1 MLKDNNISDNLIATL
16 SSQLAEVVFNSD
28 GVLSDEQTEKL
39 TGLIDELDGTILK
52 CEKMKLQLGSLL
64 DYNALKQKGFSKEK
78 LADVK
83 KEDCSYLD
91 KVNGF
96 YQNNLNKHDYMF
108 GYPANMEKDSYFL
121 SYLRFLE
128 SKMYLMNN
136 CGDPYERGNY
146 GMDSKE
152 TEREI
157 LQTFAESFGLKRGEY
172 WGYVTTGGTESNF
185 WGIREG
191 FNKYPN
197 AKLYFSEKTHYSV
210 EKFVYN
216 NRVGAVYP
224 YEVVKCNKDGS
235 ISVDDLKSKIEQ
247 EHKKCGYK
255 PVILVLT
262 WGTTKEGAIDSVK
275 EITDYLNKSGIEY
288 YCHLDAA
295 LYGGIGKSQNSAPVI
310 TNLKSLGV
318 DSVSVSLHKFLGA
331 SRANGILISLT
342 RDKRKVI
349 DYIGQEDSTLLGSR
363 DFPPFSTLQRIK
375 EFFTRK
381 DENHY
386 IENVEYF
393 KTLLKERNIAYR
405 TFDEQKCNIFV
416 IDRPSD
422 EICKKYQ
429 LTTYDEDNQKKAHV
443 IIFPFHK
450 KEIMKNL
457 ADDLILSND

>member
-1 MLKDNNISDNLIATL
+1 MPKDNNTSDNLIETL
-16 SSQLAEVVFNSD
+16 SSQSEEVVFNSD
-28 GVLSDEQTEKL
+28 GVLSDAQIEKL
-39 TGLIDELDGTILK
+39 TSLIDELDGTILK

-78 LADVK
+78 LANVK
-83 KEDCSYLD
+83 KEDFSYLD

-96 YQNNLNKHDYMF
+96 YRNNLNKHDYMF

-157 LQTFAESFGLKRGEY
+157 LQTFAESFGLTEGEY

-224 YEVVKCNKDGS
+224 YTVVKCNANGS
-235 ISVDDLKSKIEQ
+235 INVDDFKQKIAE

-275 EITDYLNKSGIEY
+275 EITDYLNKNGIEY

-295 LYGGIGKSQNSAPVI
+295 LYGGIGKNQNSAPVI
-310 TNLKSLGV
+310 TDLKSLGV

-375 EFFTRK
+375 EFFERK
-381 DENHY
+381 DDNHY
-386 IENVEYF
+386 IENVDYF
-393 KTLLKERNIAYR
+393 KRLLKQRNIAYD
-405 TFDEQKCNIFV
+405 TFDDDKCNIFV

-429 LTTYDEDNQKKAHV
+429 LTTYDECGVKKAHV

-450 KEIMKNL
+450 KEIMEQL
-457 ADDLILSND
+457 ADDLA

>member
-1 MLKDNNISDNLIATL
+1 MIQDNKTSEKVVFELSTTMEEKIFRSDDTL
-16 SSQLAEVVFNSD
+16 SYSEKTKITDLIDDLERQVSEC
-28 GVLSDEQTEKL
+28 EKL
-39 TGLIDELDGTILK
+39 
-52 CEKMKLQLGSLL
+52 KLQLGKLL
-64 DYNALKQKGFSKEK
+64 DYNVLKEKGFSTEK
-78 LADVK
+78 LSAIK
-83 KEDCSYLD
+83 SEDEAYLN
-91 KVNGF
+91 KVEGF
-96 YQNNLNKHDYMF
+96 YNNNLAKHDYMF

-157 LQTFAESFGLKRGEY
+157 LKTFAESYGLTENEY

-224 YEVVKCNKDGS
+224 YTVVKSNPNGS
-235 ISVDDLKSKIEQ
+235 IDVDDLKQKIAA

-275 EITDYLNKSGIEY
+275 EITDYLRENKIEY

-295 LYGGIGKSQNSAPVI
+295 LYGGIGKKQNSAPVI
-310 TNLKSLGV
+310 TDLKSLGV

-375 EFFTRK
+375 EFFERK
-381 DENHY
+381 DDNHY
-386 IENVEYF
+386 IENVDYF
-393 KTLLKERNIAYR
+393 KRLLKERNIAYD
-405 TFDEQKCNIFV
+405 TFDDEKCNIFV

-429 LTTYDEDNQKKAHV
+429 LTTYDECGVKKAHV

-457 ADDLILSND
+457 ADDLA